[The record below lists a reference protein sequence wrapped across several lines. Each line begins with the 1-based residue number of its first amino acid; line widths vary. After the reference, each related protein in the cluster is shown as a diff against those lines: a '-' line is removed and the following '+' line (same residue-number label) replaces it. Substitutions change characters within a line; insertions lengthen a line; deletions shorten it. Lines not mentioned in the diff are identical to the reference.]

1 MKIKKVILKKG
12 NLESFFKEIDKD
24 LKRKNM
30 KDNCQPV
37 IYVEDINAFKKILT
51 RERIRVL
58 RAIKEKKPTSVY
70 SLAKMLKR
78 DRSTLTLD
86 LSILQNAG
94 LIELKEE
101 QGIRAMTRPIVNY
114 DQIDVS
120 IEI

>member
-1 MKIKKVILKKG
+1 MKIKKVTLKKG
-12 NLESFFKEIDKD
+12 NLETFFREIGRDI
-24 LKRKNM
+24 KRKSISD
-30 KDNCQPV
+30 KCQPV

-51 RERIRVL
+51 EQRIKVL
-58 RAIKEKKPTSVY
+58 REIREKKPLSVY

-101 QGIRAMTRPIVNY
+101 NGIRHMTRPIVDY
-114 DQIDVS
+114 DRLDVS